1 MENSIKTCEISLTQ
15 EEANTL
21 ASGISQIL
29 DFWRRKV
36 ILDYDQDD
44 YIDDPIVIKSI
55 NNLYH
60 ALSGKNHEYVESG
73 KLEELET
80 AFYASLD
87 QHITSSYKK
96 AENIITMQLQ
106 INIDNNPTTL
116 SLCSDEKFWVG
127 WAIDALCPYTRVDT
141 AAMGIEKDANVMEIA
156 ERVSEE
162 MSKPVDEC
170 CYDGGQGS
178 THTRK

>member
-36 ILDYDQDD
+36 ISDYDQY

-87 QHITSSYKK
+87 QHITSSYRK

-106 INIDNNPTTL
+106 INIDNTPTTL
-116 SLCSDEKFWVG
+116 SLSSDEESWVK
-127 WAIDALCPYTRVDT
+127 WAIDALCPYTRIDT
-141 AAMGIEKDANVMEIA
+141 ATMGIEKDANVMEIA
-156 ERVSEE
+156 KRVSKE

-170 CYDGGQGS
+170 CYDGEQGS
-178 THTRK
+178 THIRK